1 MTKTKENSAKF
12 SKNDVV
18 ISKVYREHRDV
29 LKATLEDDKTYSLE
43 EVDIILS
50 DFMKGA
56 YR

>member
-1 MTKTKENSAKF
+1 MAKTKENSAKF